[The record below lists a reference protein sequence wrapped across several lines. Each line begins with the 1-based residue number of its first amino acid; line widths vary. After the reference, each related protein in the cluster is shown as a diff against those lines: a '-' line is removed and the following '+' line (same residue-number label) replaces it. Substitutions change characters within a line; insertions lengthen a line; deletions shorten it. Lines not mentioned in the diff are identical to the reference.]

1 MKDTKIM
8 LAIVGTLLATWTF
21 MSFIGFMLSDAS
33 LCECYTHGGTLML
46 MLMFGWLPSVVVAN
60 DLIKKLNK

>member
-21 MSFIGFMLSDAS
+21 ISLIGFMLSDAS
-33 LCECYTHGGTLML
+33 LRECYAHGGTLML
-46 MLMFGWLPSVVVAN
+46 MLTFGWIPSVIVAN
-60 DLIKKLNK
+60 DLIKKLNQ

>member
-1 MKDTKIM
+1 MRDTKIM

-21 MSFIGFMLSDAS
+21 ISLIGFLLSDTS
-33 LCECYTHGGTLML
+33 LRECYTHGGTLML
-46 MLMFGWLPSVVVAN
+46 MLMLGWLPSVVVAN